1 MATTWQ
7 RCSSFPRPCRTV
19 FRLRS
24 RDGRM
29 PRWMARL
36 RPTPTDPSRSF
47 PTCRRRRSLPPPT
60 GQRTRGTTRYLGVF
74 PFSSLPL
81 HSFDHFKEILL
92 LPRSTNEEKR
102 IVAKII
108 LHFSNI
114 LFINLLEQYPS
125 YLPFYLLL
133 ISSLLDNI
141 DLAPLR
147 TKQP

>member
-1 MATTWQ
+1 
-7 RCSSFPRPCRTV
+7 
-19 FRLRS
+19 
-24 RDGRM
+24 M

-36 RPTPTDPSRSF
+36 RPTPTA
-47 PTCRRRRSLPPPT
+47 
-60 GQRTRGTTRYLGVF
+60 
-74 PFSSLPL
+74 PFL
-81 HSFDHFKEILL
+81 DHFKEILL

-141 DLAPLR
+141 DLVPLR

>member
-81 HSFDHFKEILL
+81 HS
-92 LPRSTNEEKR
+92 S
-102 IVAKII
+102 II
-108 LHFSNI
+108 LRKSFSFLVRQTRRRGLLRKLFYISPTSCLLIFLNNI
-114 LFINLLEQYPS
+114 HPISLFICSLSPPCLT
-125 YLPFYLLL
+125 
-133 ISSLLDNI
+133 IS
-141 DLAPLR
+141 
-147 TKQP
+147 T